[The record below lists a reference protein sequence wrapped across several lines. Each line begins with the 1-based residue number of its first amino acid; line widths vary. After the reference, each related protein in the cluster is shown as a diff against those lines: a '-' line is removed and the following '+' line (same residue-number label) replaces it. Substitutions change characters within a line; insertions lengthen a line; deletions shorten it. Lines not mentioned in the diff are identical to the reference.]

1 MLSRACCLALA
12 SRTALYMVLP
22 MWNQFLSGVGGLKRH
37 VLGTGA
43 ISYCKKTCQ
52 DWYNDQWL
60 AHSPRFVSCL
70 CSQELPVNHK
80 TITYFSYYLVNFSVT
95 FLKEKFMFFH
105 WAIWM
110 YTFYRIWRIQKSTEI
125 FLRKCRN
132 CRSTLCCDIYNNN
145 GLIFLTYWPFK
156 LILFF
161 ILYKSLYLAVSGS
174 VLWVKK

>member
-95 FLKEKFMFFH
+95 FLKESLCFFIGQYECTLFIGFGEYKNRLKFSWENAEIVVQPCVVIFIIIMVWSF
-105 WAIWM
+105 
-110 YTFYRIWRIQKSTEI
+110 WRID
-125 FLRKCRN
+125 LLN
-132 CRSTLCCDIYNNN
+132 
-145 GLIFLTYWPFK
+145 
-156 LILFF
+156 
-161 ILYKSLYLAVSGS
+161 
-174 VLWVKK
+174 